1 VSKETVVYRAAGV
14 FDGVNG
20 QMVRGAVL
28 VVRGGVVEAVG
39 REAEVAPPG
48 ARVNDLVGYLVPG
61 FVDAHTHVTIRP
73 GEGRQHWQ
81 LVQPSA
87 WQAIRGVANVE
98 QMLRSGVTTARIM
111 TEDHGIDYQ
120 FRDAIARG
128 EIAGPRLLVAGLG
141 MSPPGGHGSASGGV
155 AGVGPLREG
164 VRKRVADGADH
175 IKIFTTGGVSSS
187 GTSLMQSNYSA
198 EEIDAIVDEARSLGR
213 VVSAHAHGGAG
224 VTLAVQNGI
233 HSIEHGALLS
243 DENVAEMA
251 AAGTWLT
258 LTHSI
263 LCHPDG
269 IERGDAGDAS
279 IIAKVMEARAAVSQG
294 AHRLREAGIRVAVG
308 TDSMHGYISFE
319 AEWLVEHGWTATE
332 ALLALTRNGG
342 ELIGDP
348 TVGVLRPGARADF
361 VELDGDPV
369 ADIAVLAAP
378 RRVYREGVLAAE
390 RDGSVHAFQSREPTA

>member
-1 VSKETVVYRAAGV
+1 V
-14 FDGVNG
+14 FDGVSG
-20 QMVRGAVL
+20 HLDRDAVL

-39 REAEVAPPG
+39 AQAQVAPPG
-48 ARVNDLVGYLVPG
+48 AQVTDLGGYVLPG

-81 LVQPSA
+81 LVQPA
-87 WQAIRGVANVE
+87 PWQAIRGVANVE
-98 QMLRSGVTTARIM
+98 RMLRSGVTSARIM

-141 MSPPGGHGSASGGV
+141 MSPPGGHGSAGGGV

-164 VRKRVADGADH
+164 VRRRVADGADH

-187 GTSLMQSNYSA
+187 GTALMESNYSA
-198 EEIDAIVDEARSLGR
+198 EEIGAIVDEARSLGR

-233 HSIEHGALLS
+233 HSIEHGALLT

-258 LTHSI
+258 LTQSI
-263 LCHPDG
+263 LFHPDG
-269 IERGDAGDAS
+269 IERGDAGDPT
-279 IIAKVMEARAAVSQG
+279 IITKVKEARAAVSRG
-294 AHRLREAGIRVAVG
+294 VHRVREAGIRIALG
-308 TDSMHGYISFE
+308 TDSMHGHIGFE
-319 AEWLVEHGWTATE
+319 AQWMAEHGWTTSE
-332 ALLALTRNGG
+332 ALLALTRGGG

-348 TVGVLRPGARADF
+348 TAGVLRPGARADF
-361 VELDGDPV
+361 VVLDGDPV
-369 ADIAVLAAP
+369 ADITALAAP
-378 RRVYREGVLAAE
+378 RQVYRAGVLAAE
-390 RDGSVHAFQSREPTA
+390 RDGAVHAFRSGGPVA